1 MIDSVRDDSS
11 LSLAVET
18 FFRSTF
24 STDNPL
30 ITEAVKRML
39 AAGGKRLRPRMT
51 LLAAQAC
58 GGDPIAHLYL
68 AA

>member
-1 MIDSVRDDSS
+1 MIESARDD
-11 LSLAVET
+11 ATMYTMVEE
-18 FFRSTF
+18 FFRDTF

-39 AAGGKRLRPRMT
+39 AAGGKRLRPRLT
-51 LLAAQAC
+51 LLAAQATC
-58 GGDPIAHLYL
+58 GRAEEHLHL